1 MPLPPSPR
9 ALSWG
14 PRRRSLLASAAGA
27 ALLAG
32 CSAGADDPGA
42 ADRGPSPAERA
53 RTRAAEDSA
62 GLARRYD
69 AVIAA
74 HPALAERLRPLRA
87 EVLRHAAAFGGAAP
101 SPSPTGS
108 PSGTATGSPA
118 APAGPTATGGAT
130 APASSTATAT
140 ATGGETAPGGA
151 TATGGAAATDGPGA
165 AGASSGGPSK
175 GPSGAASPAVPVKP
189 ADALAALAAAERA
202 LADARAAA
210 LLDVPG
216 ELARLLASVAA
227 AGAAHAYLLTEGEK

>member
-9 ALSWG
+9 ALPWG

-32 CSAGADDPGA
+32 CSAGPDDPAA

-53 RTRAAEDSA
+53 RARAARDSA

-74 HPALAERLRPLRA
+74 HPALAPRLGPLRA
-87 EVLRHAAAFGGAAP
+87 EVLRHAAAFGGGAAA
-101 SPSPTGS
+101 SPSAS
-108 PSGTATGSPA
+108 ASASASGTPTATGSPA
-118 APAGPTATGGAT
+118 APAGPTATDGAVATSGAVASGGAT
-130 APASSTATAT
+130 ASGGAESPGAGKPSGG
-140 ATGGETAPGGA
+140 ATGG
-151 TATGGAAATDGPGA
+151 
-165 AGASSGGPSK
+165 PSA
-175 GPSGAASPAVPVKP
+175 AASPAVPVKP
-189 ADALAALAAAERA
+189 ADALASLADAERS

-227 AGAAHAYLLTEGEK
+227 AGAAHAYLLTEGDR